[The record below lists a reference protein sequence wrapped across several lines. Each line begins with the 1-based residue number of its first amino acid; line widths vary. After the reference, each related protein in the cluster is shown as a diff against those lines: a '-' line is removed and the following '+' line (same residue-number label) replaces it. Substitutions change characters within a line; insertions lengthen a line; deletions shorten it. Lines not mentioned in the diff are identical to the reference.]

1 MNEPQDRPSYRLF
14 NTTVDVIDTSRP
26 SMVRVQVVGDCL
38 QHFGRAGLDQRIK
51 VLFPPFDEQSGEH
64 LPMPDLGPED
74 FPDDSGMINLYRD
87 SRAMDT
93 PPTWRTYTVRRI
105 DPEGKWLQIDFV
117 LHGTTSP
124 SARWLNSLSVGDPVT
139 VVGPDERSTRSRG
152 GIEWKPGGASTIL
165 IAGDE
170 TALPAVAAIAESGTI
185 PDGADVCI
193 VVEAPESADLDDFEA
208 DPAWTVHRL
217 ARTAGENP
225 GEAMERQVREFL
237 DARPDFLGAPQD
249 EPQPVETADAD
260 EALWD
265 TADDVDAGG
274 HYAWLAGEAGA
285 VTRLRRH
292 LVKELGVDKRAVSF
306 MGYWKLGKAAAG

>member
-1 MNEPQDRPSYRLF
+1 MSEPQDRPSYRLF
-14 NTTVDVIDTSRP
+14 TTTVDAIDTTRP

-38 QHFGRAGLDQRIK
+38 QHFGRSGLDQRIK
-51 VLFPPFDEQSGEH
+51 VLFPPYDEEAGVH
-64 LPMPDLGPED
+64 LPMPDLGPEE
-74 FPDDSGMINLYRD
+74 FADDSGMVNLYRA
-87 SRAMDT
+87 SCAMDT
-93 PPTWRTYTVRRI
+93 PPVWRTYTVRRI
-105 DPEGKWLQIDFV
+105 HPEGRWLQIDFV

-139 VVGPDERSTRSRG
+139 IVGPDERSRRSRG

-193 VVEAPESADLDDFEA
+193 VVEAPEAADLDDVDA
-208 DPAWTVHRL
+208 DPTWTVHRVV
-217 ARTAGENP
+217 RTDEESP
-225 GEAMERQVREFL
+225 GQAMERRVRDFLADRPEFL
-237 DARPDFLGAPQD
+237 GDRGQHAPS
-249 EPQPVETADAD
+249 VVAADGD

-265 TADDVDAGG
+265 TAEHVDDGG

-292 LVKELGVDKRAVSF
+292 LVNELGVDKRAVSF